1 MASHDAQPDAA
12 ARTPLD
18 TLWQPAADAT
28 GPHAFDAGAFAPFAA
43 AIATLAPRI
52 RAQADRAEQQRHIDI
67 DLAHAIAE
75 AGLHRLTAPRD
86 VGGHEA
92 HPFMQ
97 ILAIEALSRID
108 GSTGWNLMIGL
119 ETLGI
124 LAASLPESQARDML
138 GDPKLIISGALNPL
152 GRARRVEGGQE
163 GGKDGPG
170 FVVSGQWPMASGCHA
185 SSYFWG
191 QCVVATDDPPEARP
205 PVQLIEVVVPRA
217 QFEILDTW
225 HVSGLRSSGSHD
237 EKVTEVF
244 VPDIRVT
251 RMARGPRATGPLYR
265 LPPMSR
271 LAYNKVGV
279 ATGIARAAIDH
290 FMDLAFT
297 KTPRGSASK
306 LAGRADAHQAIAEA
320 EVLLQ
325 SSRAF
330 VFQAVGELWRV
341 VCAGGQPDTRLR
353 ALLQLACSHAAQAA
367 VDAVDKVHAAT
378 GISANFL
385 TSPLERCT
393 RDVRVVRQHIMTSG
407 QWIQGAGRVLLGQPS
422 GSFVL

>member
-1 MASHDAQPDAA
+1 V
-12 ARTPLD
+12 
-18 TLWQPAADAT
+18 DAT
-28 GPHAFDAGAFAPFAA
+28 GPHAFDARAFAPFAD
-43 AIATLAPRI
+43 AIAGLAPRI

-67 DLAHAIAE
+67 DLAQAIAA

-124 LAASLPESQARDML
+124 LSATLPESQARDML
-138 GDPKLIISGALNPL
+138 GDPTLIISGALNPL
-152 GRARRVEGGQE
+152 GRARRVDGG
-163 GGKDGPG
+163 
-170 FVVSGQWPMASGCHA
+170 FLVSGQWPMASGCHA
-185 SSYFWG
+185 SSHFWG

-205 PVQLIEVVVPRA
+205 PVQLIEVLVPRA

-237 EKVTEVF
+237 VKVTDVF
-244 VPDIRVT
+244 VPDMRVT
-251 RMARGPRATGPLYR
+251 RIARGPRATGPLYR
-265 LPPMSR
+265 LPQMSR

-290 FMDLAFT
+290 FMDLALT
-297 KTPRGSASK
+297 KTPRGSSSK

-341 VCAGGQPDTRLR
+341 VCDGGQPDTRLR

-407 QWIQGAGRVLLGQPS
+407 QWIQGAGRVLLGEPS